1 MRDLAY
7 REFHTGQGFRR
18 QTLAHFRDSSLV
30 SARDPSLPRVARF
43 DHQAIGLVIVYL
55 RRFLSPSMA
64 KPSATRCNH
73 GMAHDHGHG
82 NMPASDADARRLGGA
97 FALIVAFML
106 AEVVAGI
113 VGSSLALL
121 SDAGHMLTDAIA
133 LGLAL
138 VALRLA
144 ERPPTGS
151 FTYGLR
157 RAEIL
162 SAQVNGITLLLL
174 GVWIVYEGIRRLIE
188 PPDVAGTLV
197 LVVAIVGIAVNLAA
211 ARLIAAA
218 ERRSL
223 NVEGAFRH
231 ILTDLFAFI
240 ATAIAGAVILIWGF
254 DRADG
259 VASLLIAALMIWA
272 SYGLL
277 RDSGRVFME
286 AAPPELDPEEIGR
299 TLAAAD
305 GVVEVH
311 DLHVWEV
318 TSGLPAISA
327 HMIVRR
333 DADCHEARWQAAR
346 LLADRFGVEHS
357 TLQVE
362 HEPGDELLQITP
374 H

>member
-1 MRDLAY
+1 
-7 REFHTGQGFRR
+7 
-18 QTLAHFRDSSLV
+18 
-30 SARDPSLPRVARF
+30 
-43 DHQAIGLVIVYL
+43 
-55 RRFLSPSMA
+55 
-64 KPSATRCNH
+64 
-73 GMAHDHGHG
+73 MAHDHSRGHL
-82 NMPASDADARRLGGA
+82 PATDADARRLGGA
-97 FALIVAFML
+97 FALIVAFMA
-106 AEVVAGI
+106 AEVAAGI

-121 SDAGHMLTDAIA
+121 SDAGHMLTDAFA

-144 ERPPTGS
+144 DRPPTGS
-151 FTYGLR
+151 FTYGLK

-162 SAQVNGITLLLL
+162 SAQLNGVTLLLL
-174 GVWIVYEGIRRLIE
+174 GGWIIYEGITRLIS
-188 PPDVAGTLV
+188 PPDVEGTLV
-197 LVVAIVGIAVNLAA
+197 LVVALVGIGVNLAA
-211 ARLIAAA
+211 ARLIATA

-223 NVEGAFRH
+223 NVEGAYRH
-231 ILTDLFAFI
+231 VLTDLFAFV
-240 ATAIAGAVILIWGF
+240 ATAVAGGLILIWGF

-259 VASLLIAALMIWA
+259 VASLMIATLMLWA

-277 RDSGRVFME
+277 RDSARVFME
-286 AAPPELDPEEIGR
+286 AAPPGLDPQQIGK

-318 TSGLPAISA
+318 TSGMPAISA
-327 HMIVRR
+327 HIIVGS
-333 DADCHEARWQAAR
+333 DTDCHQARWQAAR

-362 HEPGDELLQITP
+362 HEPGDELLQISP

>member
-1 MRDLAY
+1 M
-7 REFHTGQGFRR
+7 G
-18 QTLAHFRDSSLV
+18 
-30 SARDPSLPRVARF
+30 
-43 DHQAIGLVIVYL
+43 
-55 RRFLSPSMA
+55 
-64 KPSATRCNH
+64 
-73 GMAHDHGHG
+73 HDHAHG
-82 NMPASDADARRLGGA
+82 IATEADARRLGGA

-121 SDAGHMLTDAIA
+121 SDAGHMLTDAVA

-138 VALRLA
+138 AALRLA

-151 FTYGLR
+151 YTYGMK

-162 SAQVNGITLLLL
+162 SAQVNGVTLLLL
-174 GVWIVYEGIRRLIE
+174 GVLIVYEGVRRLIE
-188 PPDVAGTLV
+188 PPEVEGALV
-197 LVVAIVGIAVNLAA
+197 LIVAVLGIAVNLVA
-211 ARLIAAA
+211 ARLLAGA

-231 ILTDLFAFI
+231 VLTDLFAFI
-240 ATAIAGAVILIWGF
+240 ATAIAGALILIWGL

-259 VASLLIAALMIWA
+259 VASLLIAALMLWA
-272 SYGLL
+272 AYGLL
-277 RDSGRVFME
+277 RDSGRIFME
-286 AAPPELDPEEIGR
+286 AAPRGLDPKQIGES
-299 TLAAAD
+299 LAASD

-318 TSGLPAISA
+318 TSGMPAISA
-327 HMIVRR
+327 HMIVGREV
-333 DADCHEARWQAAR
+333 DCHEARWHAAR

-362 HEPGDELLQITP
+362 HEPGDELLQISP